1 MSKLRAFT
9 IEEIGSVSWLE
20 QHSVLE
26 ALNLQ
31 AHADARAL
39 RDEIVKDSFV
49 THDKVSLLTI
59 DLVICKTWIQYAL
72 PLLRSHLAAPNT
84 NPLIPH
90 ILIQH
95 QDLVANLLEVLL
107 HHPDVAKSM
116 TEKAALE
123 LCDWCTRQLAWLS
136 TSGRKFSSRGHKTAE
151 EMIEQSAEDEL
162 KEREEEIAFNCAIS
176 AMTIVRYLTD
186 HVASNALS
194 LSVLHRIA
202 STDNVAALVIPLL
215 LKSPWKRSY
224 TGSGGG
230 IQKWKGGEWRLIP
243 QAELHALDMIDV
255 QAFKRRNR
263 WEKFL
268 VSIDCQG
275 SLDCSTCR
283 GRPAG
288 HLRRPLRLDKKRC
301 SLIL

>member
-95 QDLVANLLEVLL
+95 QDLVANLLEILL

-123 LCDWCTRQLAWLS
+123 LCDWCTRQLA
-136 TSGRKFSSRGHKTAE
+136 
-151 EMIEQSAEDEL
+151 
-162 KEREEEIAFNCAIS
+162 
-176 AMTIVRYLTD
+176 
-186 HVASNALS
+186 
-194 LSVLHRIA
+194 
-202 STDNVAALVIPLL
+202 
-215 LKSPWKRSY
+215 
-224 TGSGGG
+224 
-230 IQKWKGGEWRLIP
+230 
-243 QAELHALDMIDV
+243 
-255 QAFKRRNR
+255 
-263 WEKFL
+263 
-268 VSIDCQG
+268 
-275 SLDCSTCR
+275 
-283 GRPAG
+283 
-288 HLRRPLRLDKKRC
+288 
-301 SLIL
+301 

>member
-1 MSKLRAFT
+1 MVAISNGLSGLTVQAPLSLPETDYKVSKLRAFT

-95 QDLVANLLEVLL
+95 QDLVANLLEILL

-123 LCDWCTRQLAWLS
+123 LCDWCTRQLA
-136 TSGRKFSSRGHKTAE
+136 
-151 EMIEQSAEDEL
+151 
-162 KEREEEIAFNCAIS
+162 
-176 AMTIVRYLTD
+176 
-186 HVASNALS
+186 
-194 LSVLHRIA
+194 
-202 STDNVAALVIPLL
+202 
-215 LKSPWKRSY
+215 
-224 TGSGGG
+224 
-230 IQKWKGGEWRLIP
+230 
-243 QAELHALDMIDV
+243 
-255 QAFKRRNR
+255 
-263 WEKFL
+263 
-268 VSIDCQG
+268 
-275 SLDCSTCR
+275 
-283 GRPAG
+283 
-288 HLRRPLRLDKKRC
+288 
-301 SLIL
+301 